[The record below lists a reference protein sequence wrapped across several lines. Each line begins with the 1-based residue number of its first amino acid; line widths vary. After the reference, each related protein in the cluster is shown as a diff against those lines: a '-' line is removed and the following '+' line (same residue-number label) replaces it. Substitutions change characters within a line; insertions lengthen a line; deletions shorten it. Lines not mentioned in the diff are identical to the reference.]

1 MPDAARLVEVMNHTH
16 EHSHHHGETSSHVLW
31 LATGLTLA
39 YAGVEAGLGW
49 WAGSLALV
57 ADAGHMVNDAAA
69 LALAAGAAWLAR
81 RSASARHSY
90 GLGRAEFLAALINSL
105 ALLILV
111 AWLTVSAIQRLRDPL
126 PVIGE
131 AVSLAAAAGLA
142 INILVAWLLGG
153 GERNL
158 NTRAAL
164 LHVLGD
170 LLGSVAA
177 LLSGIVITFT
187 GWTPIDPLLSLG
199 IGALVLLSSL
209 RLLREALHGL
219 MEGTPFN
226 IAPEEVGWALA
237 TVGGVASVH
246 DLHIWSVAPEQV
258 MLSAHLVVRDP
269 HQWETVLDACH
280 TLLIERFAIKHATLQ
295 PEPMTRTVRWLDAPP
310 YLHHRS
316 DHQKYQ

>member
-1 MPDAARLVEVMNHTH
+1 MHPPHDN
-16 EHSHHHGETSSHVLW
+16 SHHPPHADTTGHILW

-39 YAGVEAGLGW
+39 YAGVEAGVGW

-69 LALAAGAAWLAR
+69 LALAAVAAWLAHR
-81 RSASARHSY
+81 PASARHSY
-90 GLGRAEFLAALINSL
+90 GFGRAEFLAALVNSL
-105 ALLILV
+105 GLLVLV
-111 AWLTVSAIQRLRDPL
+111 AWITVSAVQRLRDPQ

-131 AVSLAAAAGLA
+131 AVSLAAAVGLA
-142 INILVAWLLGG
+142 INIGVAWLLSR

-177 LLSGIVITFT
+177 LLAGVVIAVT

-199 IGALVLLSSL
+199 IGALVLVSSL

-219 MEGTPFN
+219 MEGVPFAL
-226 IAPEEVGWALA
+226 APEEVGRALA
-237 TVGGVASVH
+237 TAPGVASVH
-246 DLHIWSVAPEQV
+246 DLHIWSVAPERV
-258 MLSAHLVVRDP
+258 MLSAHLVVRDLR
-269 HQWETVLDACH
+269 QWETVLDACH
-280 TLLIERFAIKHATLQ
+280 ALLAERFGIQHATLQ
-295 PEPMTRTVRWLDAPP
+295 PEPETRIVRWVNSPP
-310 YLHHRS
+310 HFHSRN
-316 DHQKYQ
+316 QP

>member
-1 MPDAARLVEVMNHTH
+1 
-16 EHSHHHGETSSHVLW
+16 

-39 YAGVEAGLGW
+39 YAGVEAGVGW

-69 LALAAGAAWLAR
+69 LTLAAIAAWLAR
-81 RSASARHSY
+81 RPASARHSY
-90 GLGRAEFLAALINSL
+90 GFGRAEFLAALVNSL

-111 AWLTVSAIQRLRDPL
+111 AWIAVSAVQRLHNPQ

-142 INILVAWLLGG
+142 INLLVAWLLSR

-158 NTRAAL
+158 NVRAAL
-164 LHVLGD
+164 LHVMGD
-170 LLGSVAA
+170 LLGSVAT
-177 LLSGIVITFT
+177 LLSGLVIAFT

-199 IGALVLLSSL
+199 IGALIVVSSL

-226 IAPEEVGWALA
+226 LAPEAVGRALA
-237 TVGGVASVH
+237 TVPGVASVH
-246 DLHIWSVAPEQV
+246 DLHIWSVASEQIL
-258 MLSAHLVVRDP
+258 LSAHLVVRDLR
-269 HQWETVLDACH
+269 QWETVLDACH
-280 TLLIERFAIKHATLQ
+280 ALLAERFAIEHATLQ
-295 PEPMTRTVRWLDAPP
+295 PEPMVRTVRWLDAQGGKSA
-310 YLHHRS
+310 HHHPRES
-316 DHQKYQ
+316 AR